1 MSVGPEILVSLAL
14 LPPHH
19 QGSRPV
25 VGSGEGQVGV
35 GLVVDELDVESGSML
50 FDQPVLE
57 HQCRHLRFG
66 EDPLNRAGVV
76 DHGLSAWVKTRAE
89 V

>member
-1 MSVGPEILVSLAL
+1 MGVGPEILVSFAL
-14 LPPHH
+14 LTPHH
-19 QGSRPV
+19 QSSRPF

-57 HQCRHLRFG
+57 HQRRNLRFS
-66 EDPLNRAGVV
+66 EDPLNRSGVV
-76 DHGLSAWVKTRAE
+76 DHCLSAWVETRAE